1 MNKLIY
7 PIAAAAFVSSASL
20 AFAADNASQNFIKD
34 AIQGNLAEVAVGKLA
49 QQKGNSDAVRSFGQ
63 MLATDHAEANEK
75 AMGAASTL
83 GVAPPTAPA
92 RKQQAVYDKLDKLSG
107 EAFDRA
113 FAKNMVDDH
122 KKDIRTYEKEA
133 KKSNDPAA
141 GYANDALPTLKKH
154 LEAAQ
159 SLERSNTAAR

>member
-1 MNKLIY
+1 
-7 PIAAAAFVSSASL
+7 
-20 AFAADNASQNFIKD
+20 
-34 AIQGNLAEVAVGKLA
+34 
-49 QQKGNSDAVRSFGQ
+49 
-63 MLATDHAEANEK
+63 
-75 AMGAASTL
+75 
-83 GVAPPTAPA
+83 
-92 RKQQAVYDKLDKLSG
+92 LSG

-141 GYANDALPTLKKH
+141 GYANEALPTLKKH

-159 SLERSNTAAR
+159 SLGRSNTAAR